1 MAHHTRHH
9 MRMRR
14 AVGGVA
20 LALLFL
26 SAWGTAMAAGTLN
39 SVAVSLLPGGGA
51 RVLVQFA
58 GGPAPQFTIT
68 GVGSTEA
75 SVMFHSVQLGSG
87 VPPSIAGSG
96 PIQSITVSQIGA
108 NVAISMHLT
117 GIAAVR
123 VVPSGSVIAIE
134 VPSTG
139 HRAILS

>member
-1 MAHHTRHH
+1 MQL
-9 MRMRR
+9 RR
-14 AVGGVA
+14 AVGVVA

-39 SVAVSLLPGGGA
+39 SVAVALLPGGGA

-75 SVMFHSVQLGSG
+75 SVMFHSVQLGGS

-96 PIQSITVSQIGA
+96 PIQSITVSQIGS
-108 NVAISMHLT
+108 NVAVSMHLT
-117 GIAAVR
+117 GIAPGR
-123 VVPSGSVIAIE
+123 VVPPGRTGQIE
-134 VPSTG
+134 GP
-139 HRAILS
+139 